1 MRIPEYVQDDE
12 PRGWGAH
19 AAFGAAAAAL
29 LLGATLLLSSPE
41 EAPGPPQ
48 PQTAQRQQPGTAPAE
63 STARPLEPARPLR
76 VSVPAI
82 GVDAPLV
89 PVGLTP
95 DGWIDT
101 PPEDS
106 PGVAGWYEGGVTPGT
121 VGTAVIVGHV
131 DDREGPAVFY
141 GLGAL
146 VPGHG
151 VEVARE
157 DGRTARFTVYDI
169 AVYDKDAV
177 PAHVYRDTGQPELRL
192 ITCGGSFDEAGGYSG
207 NVVVF
212 ARLSGVE

>member
-1 MRIPEYVQDDE
+1 MRIPEYVPDDE

-19 AAFGAAAAAL
+19 AAFGALAAAL
-29 LLGATLLLSSPE
+29 LLGVTLLTAS
-41 EAPGPPQ
+41 AGQDPGPPQ
-48 PQTAQRQQPGTAPAE
+48 PQATGQRAGTAPAE
-63 STARPLEPARPLR
+63 RAVSPLEPAVPVR
-76 VSVPAI
+76 VTIPAI

-95 DGWIDT
+95 DGWIGT
-101 PPEDS
+101 PPEDT
-106 PGVAGWYEGGVTPGT
+106 PDVAGWYEGGVAPGA
-121 VGTAVIVGHV
+121 VGTSVIVGHV
-131 DDREGPAVFY
+131 DDREGPAVFW
-141 GLGAL
+141 GLGSLA
-146 VPGHG
+146 PGHG

-192 ITCGGSFDEAGGYSG
+192 ITCGGSYDEAGGYSA

-212 ARLSGVE
+212 ARLTATP